1 MEKSKLSP
9 EEVDK
14 DEKDNEWLIDVSNRY
29 RGLKDAILKD
39 ATEWKDGEIGD
50 LIFQNSIYK
59 SIDEFVI
66 EHKSRLLKYLNSLKD

>member
-9 EEVDK
+9 EEVEK
-14 DEKDNEWLIDVSNRY
+14 YEKDNEWEIEVSNRY
-29 RGLKDAILKD
+29 RGLKDVIFKD
-39 ATEWKDGEIGD
+39 ATKWKDGEIGD
-50 LIFQNSIYK
+50 RNFQNSIYK